1 MRRRQPNRVAAILA
15 ALIAVTVPI
24 AKRLLDRA
32 DDTGVK
38 LLTAWVI
45 LLALAYLASVFLLK
59 PDRKKRTEQDE
70 RIGGNEDGSKSA

>member
-59 PDRKKRTEQDE
+59 PERKKKPEQDE
-70 RIGGNEDGSKSA
+70 RSGGNEDGSKSA